1 MIDTTVCM
9 VTYRRTAQLAQILA
23 ALRRQDPPVRIWI
36 WNNNPEPLRQDLAAV
51 PDWLVNSSQNR
62 LCPPRWWLAAQA
74 TTRCVLILDDD
85 LLPATDT
92 AVAKLVFH
100 CQSGRLV
107 GPFGATLRGRYRDR
121 IDVGSKDTTQLVDVI
136 KGRCMAGLTDTIR
149 EGYLWSGVHKAC
161 VRSEADYDD
170 VCIAEDIAVSAA
182 VSEAN
187 YGRHLVPAGIAAD
200 WRDLPEGPES
210 LSRRADHIARRERV
224 AARWFRD

>member
-92 AVAKLVFH
+92 AVARLIAH
-100 CQSGRLV
+100 CEPGRLV

-121 IDVGSKDTTQLVDVI
+121 IDVISADVPQLVDVI
-136 KGRCMAGLTDTIR
+136 KGRCLAGLTGTIR
-149 EGYLWSGVHKAC
+149 EGYLWSGVFHAQI
-161 VRSEADYDD
+161 RSESDYDD
-170 VCIAEDIAVSAA
+170 ACIAEDIAISAA
-182 VSEAN
+182 VAEQHF
-187 YGRHLVPAGIAAD
+187 GRHLIPAGIADD
-200 WRDLPEGPES
+200 WRDLSDGPES

-224 AARWFRD
+224 ATRWFGA

>member
-23 ALRRQDPPVRIWI
+23 ALRRQQPQVRIWL

-121 IDVGSKDTTQLVDVI
+121 IDRTSKDTPQLVDVI